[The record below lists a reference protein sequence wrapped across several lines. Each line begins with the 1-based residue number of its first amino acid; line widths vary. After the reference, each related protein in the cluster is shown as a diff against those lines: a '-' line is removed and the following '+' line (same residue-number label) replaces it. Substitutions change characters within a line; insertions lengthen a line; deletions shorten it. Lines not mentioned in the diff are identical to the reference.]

1 MNFDRVKRLQR
12 AFRELMTSALIGALA
27 SGLTGCATPPPAPV
41 AATPPP
47 PSRAERI
54 ETALKAMNFEPK
66 DDGWHLSL
74 PAPLVFAFDSDVV
87 AADARDNLIQVA
99 RELQALDVKQV
110 LVRGHTDT
118 VGAAEYNMGLSKR
131 RAEAVARVMGEGGYP
146 VGQIDAKG
154 LGSAAPIAE
163 NSTAEGRA
171 KNRRVVIIVQ
181 VDVATPS

>member
-1 MNFDRVKRLQR
+1 MNFDRAKRLQR
-12 AFRELMTSALIGALA
+12 AFRVLMTSALIGALVG
-27 SGLTGCATPPPAPV
+27 GLTGCATPPPAPV
-41 AATPPP
+41 AATPPS

-54 ETALKAMNFEPK
+54 ATTLKAMNFEPN

-99 RELQALDVKQV
+99 RELHALDVKQV

-118 VGAAEYNMGLSKR
+118 VGATEYNMGLSKR